1 MDNPK
6 MEENSIRMSLMSH
19 VTELRKRLLVSVVG
33 LIVAVFIS
41 FIFSQQMAEF
51 LALPIGGLSV
61 MSSIEVTENVSVF
74 MKISLLSGAVLAL
87 PLIVYQILAFIFPGL
102 TSSERKWIW
111 FVIPVSTILFLSGV
125 AFTYFV
131 MLPAALP
138 FLLSFMGITT
148 TPRPGNYFSFV
159 LNLLFWVGVAFE
171 LPLVVLLLSRLG
183 VVTSKQLAKQWRI
196 AIVVIALLS
205 AVITPTPDPVNMGLM
220 MLPLFILYILSIGFA
235 SVGQKLRKK
244 AQEGDEPQE
253 TPKPRK
259 KGKKAGKQ
267 ETSKANPEAPASDKP
282 APTVEPETVEGTAQP
297 DPPGDEKAGKA

>member
-1 MDNPK
+1 

-74 MKISLLSGAVLAL
+74 MKISLLSGAMMAL
-87 PLIVYQILAFIFPGL
+87 PLIVYEILAFIFPGL

-253 TPKPRK
+253 TPKPRE

-267 ETSKANPEAPASDKP
+267 ETTNANPEAPVSNEP
-282 APTVEPETVEGTAQP
+282 QPTVEPEPAEGTAQP

>member
-1 MDNPK
+1 
-6 MEENSIRMSLMSH
+6 
-19 VTELRKRLLVSVVG
+19 
-33 LIVAVFIS
+33 
-41 FIFSQQMAEF
+41 
-51 LALPIGGLSV
+51 
-61 MSSIEVTENVSVF
+61 
-74 MKISLLSGAVLAL
+74 
-87 PLIVYQILAFIFPGL
+87 
-102 TSSERKWIW
+102 
-111 FVIPVSTILFLSGV
+111 
-125 AFTYFV
+125 

-244 AQEGDEPQE
+244 AQEGDESQE
-253 TPKPRK
+253 NLKPKK
-259 KGKKAGKQ
+259 KGKKTGQQ
-267 ETSKANPEAPASDKP
+267 EAANPTPETPASDEP
-282 APTVEPETVEGTAQP
+282 APTVEPETAANTTQP